1 MPTPDYKAD
10 IVPRIDPDHLRIAT
24 FNVEN
29 LFSRPIA
36 MNYEDNKKGQP
47 YLDDFHEL
55 NSLFNKD
62 IYTDQDKA
70 RILKLMSDHNLT
82 STRPQ
87 NKHLEF
93 RKIRGQLFGTKNGKR
108 VVVAN
113 GRQDWLGWIELK
125 EEEVG
130 DQAIH
135 NTARVIAAVD
145 ADILALV
152 EVEHRPALVEFHNG
166 VLEPILKKTG
176 RKGYPYALLVDGNDT
191 RGIDVAILSR
201 HPVTDITPHIFDLP
215 GAPPIFSRDC
225 CEYFVE
231 VPGLTGRLIVMVNH
245 FTSKGS
251 DANGMKRRFPQAT
264 QVAAIVKGR
273 LAQGFKYLVVAGDLN
288 DYPDAECLQP
298 LLGVP
303 EVTDTVAKFAGKID
317 PSGKR
322 LGTYTTGTKQ
332 LDYLLLSEALAARA
346 EQGGIERRGHYAPK
360 TWKAFDTVTNARY
373 QASDH
378 HCVYADIDITS

>member
-1 MPTPDYKAD
+1 MPSPDYQAD
-10 IVPRIDPDHLRIAT
+10 IIPRIDPAHLRIAT

-55 NSLFNKD
+55 NSLFPKET
-62 IYTDQDKA
+62 YSDQDKA
-70 RILKLMSDHNLT
+70 RILQLMTKHNLT

-93 RKIRGQLFGTKNGKR
+93 RKIRGQLFGTKNGQR

-113 GRQDWLGWIELK
+113 GRQDWLGWLELK
-125 EEEVG
+125 EEEVS

-135 NTARVIAAVD
+135 NTACVLAAVD

-152 EVEHRPALVEFHNG
+152 EVEHRPALLEFHDG
-166 VLEPILKKTG
+166 VLAPILKQTG

-201 HPVTDITPHIFDLP
+201 YPVTDITPHIFDLP

-231 VPGLTGRLIVMVNH
+231 IPNLVGRLIVMVNH

-251 DANGMKRRFPQAT
+251 DANGMKRRFPQAQ
-264 QVAAIVKGR
+264 QVAAILKGR
-273 LAQGFKYLVVAGDLN
+273 
-288 DYPDAECLQP
+288 
-298 LLGVP
+298 
-303 EVTDTVAKFAGKID
+303 
-317 PSGKR
+317 
-322 LGTYTTGTKQ
+322 
-332 LDYLLLSEALAARA
+332 
-346 EQGGIERRGHYAPK
+346 
-360 TWKAFDTVTNARY
+360 
-373 QASDH
+373 
-378 HCVYADIDITS
+378 